1 MTVDGVARNREKR
14 ANPLSAPK
22 ALEFETKPA
31 AGDCPST
38 IILFSELE
46 LCGYVS
52 ILFKREFDLLFATF
66 ESCGVVED
74 DGADLISI

>member
-1 MTVDGVARNREKR
+1 M
-14 ANPLSAPK
+14 SAPK
-22 ALEFETKPA
+22 GLEFVTKPA

-52 ILFKREFDLLFATF
+52 ILFKREFDLPFMTF
-66 ESCGVVED
+66 ESCGFVEE